1 MSALTQ
7 RLCQGVFYLLMARC
21 QGDDEMSDENNQGN
35 SSNQQGDPNGQTGSQ
50 PLQFDAWLEQQG
62 DDVKGLL
69 NTHASGLKTAL
80 SAERDRNKE
89 LEKSLRDAASKAEK
103 GSESE
108 KRLSE
113 LANQVTESNRK
124 SAFYEGAATAGV
136 NNLKLAY
143 MAATTDDL
151 FKRDGSVDFEAMRRT
166 YPELFGGKSSQSN
179 NGGSGTNSQPNA
191 KPNMDDYI
199 RGQLR

>member
-1 MSALTQ
+1 MILPSVST
-7 RLCQGVFYLLMARC
+7 V
-21 QGDDEMSDENNQGN
+21 SV
-35 SSNQQGDPNGQTGSQ
+35 SSLG
-50 PLQFDAWLEQQG
+50 
-62 DDVKGLL
+62 
-69 NTHASGLKTAL
+69 
-80 SAERDRNKE
+80 AERDRNKE

-166 YPELFGGKSSQSN
+166 YPELFGSKSSQSN
-179 NGGSGTNSQPNA
+179 NGGAGTNN
-191 KPNMDDYI
+191 KPLDKPSMNNFI
-199 RGQLR
+199 RRSSGRE